1 MWSGGPSFAYAW
13 SLTQLVAVPTGPKK
27 APHVIHRTTPF
38 GTGQSI
44 SVPDLRPGSS
54 SLTCIVTATNSVG
67 STSAPSAPAT
77 VLAVAPVLGSS
88 IHIGRLEAWDPA
100 DHQQL
105 FKVFAV
111 HGALNP
117 AGTQFVAATAT
128 GVAVYPCDLCGNL
141 QQLLAVAKRDTTR
154 TFTQV
159 ERRTYLTQG

>member
-1 MWSGGPSFAYAW
+1 VWRLPDPHALPEFQHADPSQYGFE
-13 SLTQLVAVPTGPKK
+13 
-27 APHVIHRTTPF
+27 
-38 GTGQSI
+38 
-44 SVPDLRPGSS
+44 
-54 SLTCIVTATNSVG
+54 
-67 STSAPSAPAT
+67 APSLGAQVGFTADSRILIT
-77 VLAVAPVLGSS
+77 SGDLA
-88 IHIGRLEAWDPA
+88 LEAWDPA

-141 QQLLAVAKRDTTR
+141 QQLLTVAKRDTTR
-154 TFTQV
+154 SFTKV